1 MKEYLEINRKL
12 WDHWAD
18 LHPQSDFYDAE
29 AFRKNPMTLHEI
41 EMGLLPELAGKKVLH
56 MQCHFGQDTISF
68 KTLGAAEV
76 WGLDFSPVA
85 LRGRGGCASAELG
98 YESEL
103 DIGKCY

>member
-41 EMGLLPELAGKKVLH
+41 EKEPHWSTQNAIHGYANKK
-56 MQCHFGQDTISF
+56 
-68 KTLGAAEV
+68 
-76 WGLDFSPVA
+76 PA
-85 LRGRGGCASAELG
+85 LRAGFLINSISGINAESG
-98 YESEL
+98 KESFDTEPKSYS
-103 DIGKCY
+103 I